1 VKTLSAVSLGS
12 EYNIPFN
19 AFVQYGTTFSSNK
32 VDGKLNFVHH
42 SSVQPVLSTA
52 ADVFTTFGIKP
63 KITAELTKIV
73 SLFIE
78 FTPNLTIQA
87 NQNSS
92 PFSGRSTYPNPNAKV
107 KYGDCTKRHY
117 VEYNISGN
125 LESVIGSNVEIAS
138 SYSKSITLPLV
149 SLDLVTGCAFTI
161 PDSITITATLY
172 TTLLDLNFSADEVAY
187 YFMQDLTLIM
197 GINPLNLAIAITS
210 NSNTLTANITFY
222 NFEQYSS
229 AQLAAAFSQ
238 IRSNPYSA
246 IYNKSTIIS
255 KYLRFL

>member
-172 TTLLDLNFSADEVAY
+172 ITLLDLNFSADEVAY

-210 NSNTLTANITFY
+210 NSNTLTADITFY

-229 AQLAAAFSQ
+229 AQLATAFRQ
-238 IRSNPYSA
+238 LRSNPYSA
-246 IYNKSTIIS
+246 IYNKSKIIS